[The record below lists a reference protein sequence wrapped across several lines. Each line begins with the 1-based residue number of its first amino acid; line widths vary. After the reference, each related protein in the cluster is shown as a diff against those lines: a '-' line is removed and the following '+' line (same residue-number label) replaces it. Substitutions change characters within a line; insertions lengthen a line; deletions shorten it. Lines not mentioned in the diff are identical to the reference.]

1 MEKIFKSKG
10 FTKTEKCLL
19 VVALM
24 MCVGLVFLADVSVI
38 AGFIIGIVIVV
49 DDYTKKYIVKENG
62 DLWVKSLFGISQKAV
77 GINRIL
83 YDPNARGWHWR
94 TRQMIIRYEKGLH
107 RGFFPITPA
116 DPEGLIAVLK
126 ERNPGVELNFFEI
139 PINK

>member
-10 FTKTEKCLL
+10 FTTTEKWLL
-19 VVALM
+19 VVALIL
-24 MCVGLVFLADVSVI
+24 CVGITLLKDISVLG
-38 AGFIIGIVIVV
+38 AYIIGIVIAI

-62 DLWVKSLFGISQKAV
+62 DLWVKSMFGTGQKAV

-83 YDPNARGWHWR
+83 YDPNAKGWHWR
-94 TRQMIIRYEKGLH
+94 TRQMIIKYEKGQH

-139 PINK
+139 PVNK